1 MFYTIDNRMVNDF
14 FNDLDSIFD
23 DSESIRRMNR
33 NKSNHKIESG
43 DDGVTLTMNVPGY
56 NKKLIDISIEG
67 ETLIIEGKSNSGN
80 PNGFTERFTMCDKHD
95 SENIEAVVIDGVLTL
110 SVPYQPESIPRKIEV
125 KVK

>member
-1 MFYTIDNRMVNDF
+1 MFYTINDRMVNDF
-14 FNDLDSIFD
+14 FNDLDTIFD
-23 DSESIRRMNR
+23 DSESVRRTNR
-33 NKSNHKIESG
+33 NKSNHKIES
-43 DDGVTLTMNVPGY
+43 DDNGVTLTMNVPGY

-95 SENIEAVVIDGVLTL
+95 SENIDASVIDGVLTL

>member
-1 MFYTIDNRMVNDF
+1 MFYTINNRMVNDF
-14 FNDLDSIFD
+14 FNDLDTIFD
-23 DSESIRRMNR
+23 GSESIKRMNR

-67 ETLIIEGKSNSGN
+67 ETLIIKGKSNSGN

-95 SENIEAVVIDGVLTL
+95 SENIDASVIDGVLTL

>member
-1 MFYTIDNRMVNDF
+1 MFYTINDRMVNDF
-14 FNDLDSIFD
+14 FKDLDTIFN
-23 DSESIRRMNR
+23 DSESINRTNR
-33 NKSNHKIESG
+33 NKSNHKIESS

-95 SENIEAVVIDGVLTL
+95 SENIDASVIDGVLTL
-110 SVPYQPESIPRKIEV
+110 SVPYQAESIPRKIEV

>member
-1 MFYTIDNRMVNDF
+1 MFYTIDNRMVSDF
-14 FNDLDSIFD
+14 FNDLDTIFD
-23 DSESIRRMNR
+23 DSESVRRTNR
-33 NKSNHKIESG
+33 NKSNHKIES
-43 DDGVTLTMNVPGY
+43 DDNGVTLTMNVPGY

-80 PNGFTERFTMCDKHD
+80 PNGFTERFAMCDKHD
-95 SENIEAVVIDGVLTL
+95 SENIDASVIDGVLTL

>member
-1 MFYTIDNRMVNDF
+1 MFYTINDRMVNDF

-23 DSESIRRMNR
+23 DSESLRRTNR
-33 NKSNHKIESG
+33 NKSNHKIESS

-67 ETLIIEGKSNSGN
+67 ETLIIKGKSNSGN
-80 PNGFTERFTMCDKHD
+80 PNGFTERFALCDKHD
-95 SENIEAVVIDGVLTL
+95 SENIGAVVVDGVLTL

>member
-1 MFYTIDNRMVNDF
+1 MFYTINDRMVNDF

-23 DSESIRRMNR
+23 DSKSIKRMNR

-56 NKKLIDISIEG
+56 NKKLIDISVEG
-67 ETLIIEGKSNSGN
+67 DTLIIEGKSNSGN
-80 PNGFTERFTMCDKHD
+80 LNGFTERFTICDKHD
-95 SENIEAVVIDGVLTL
+95 SENIEASVIDGVLTL
-110 SVPYQPESIPRKIEV
+110 SVPYQAESIPRKIEV

>member
-1 MFYTIDNRMVNDF
+1 MFYTINDRMVNDF

-23 DSESIRRMNR
+23 DSESLRRTNR

-95 SENIEAVVIDGVLTL
+95 YENIDASVIDGVLTL

>member
-1 MFYTIDNRMVNDF
+1 MFYTMNDRMVNDF
-14 FNDLDSIFD
+14 FNDLDTIFN
-23 DSESIRRMNR
+23 DSESIRRTNR

-56 NKKLIDISIEG
+56 NKKLIDISVEG

-95 SENIEAVVIDGVLTL
+95 SENIDASVIDGVLTL
-110 SVPYQPESIPRKIEV
+110 SVPYQAESIPRKIEV

>member
-1 MFYTIDNRMVNDF
+1 MFYTTNDRMVNDF

-23 DSESIRRMNR
+23 DSESIRRTNR
-33 NKSNHKIESG
+33 NKSNHKIESA

-67 ETLIIEGKSNSGN
+67 ETLIIEGKANSGN
-80 PNGFTERFTMCDKHD
+80 PNGFTERFALCDKHD
-95 SENIEAVVIDGVLTL
+95 SENIEALVVDGVLTL
-110 SVPYQPESIPRKIEV
+110 SVPYQPESIPRKINV

>member
-1 MFYTIDNRMVNDF
+1 MFYTTNDRMVNDF
-14 FNDLDSIFD
+14 FKDLDTIFN
-23 DSESIRRMNR
+23 DSDTISRTNR
-33 NKSNHKIESG
+33 NKSNHKIEPG
-43 DDGVTLTMNVPGY
+43 EDGVTLTMDVPGY

-95 SENIEAVVIDGVLTL
+95 SENIDASVVDGVLTL
-110 SVPYQPESIPRKIEV
+110 SVPYREELIPRKIEV

>member
-1 MFYTIDNRMVNDF
+1 MFYTINDRMVNDF

-23 DSESIRRMNR
+23 DSESLRRTNR
-33 NKSNHKIESG
+33 NKSNHKIES
-43 DDGVTLTMNVPGY
+43 DDNGVTLTMNVPGY

-95 SENIEAVVIDGVLTL
+95 SENIDASVIDGILTL

>member
-1 MFYTIDNRMVNDF
+1 MFYTINDRMVNDF
-14 FNDLDSIFD
+14 FKDLDAIFD

-43 DDGVTLTMNVPGY
+43 EDGVTLTMNVPGY
-56 NKKLIDISIEG
+56 NKKLIDISVEG
-67 ETLIIEGKSNSGN
+67 DTLIIEGKSNSGN

-95 SENIEAVVIDGVLTL
+95 SENIDASVIDGVLTL
-110 SVPYQPESIPRKIEV
+110 SVPYQAESIPRKIEV

>member
-1 MFYTIDNRMVNDF
+1 MFYTMNDRMVNDF
-14 FNDLDSIFD
+14 FKDLDTIFN
-23 DSESIRRMNR
+23 DSDTISRTNR
-33 NKSNHKIESG
+33 NKSNHKIEPG
-43 DDGVTLTMNVPGY
+43 EDGVTLTMDVPGY

-95 SENIEAVVIDGVLTL
+95 SKNIEAVVIDGVLTL
-110 SVPYQPESIPRKIEV
+110 SVPYQPESIPRKIDI

>member
-1 MFYTIDNRMVNDF
+1 MFYTINDRMVNDF

-23 DSESIRRMNR
+23 DSESTRRSNR
-33 NKSNHKIESG
+33 NKSNHKIESA

-80 PNGFTERFTMCDKHD
+80 PNGFTERFTIGDKHD
-95 SENIEAVVIDGVLTL
+95 SENIDASVIDGVLTL

>member
-1 MFYTIDNRMVNDF
+1 MFYTINDRMVNDF
-14 FNDLDSIFD
+14 FNDLDTIFN
-23 DSESIRRMNR
+23 DSESIRRTNR

-56 NKKLIDISIEG
+56 NKKLIDISVEG

-95 SENIEAVVIDGVLTL
+95 SENIDASVIDGVLTL
-110 SVPYQPESIPRKIEV
+110 SVPYQAESIPRKIEV

>member
-1 MFYTIDNRMVNDF
+1 MFYTMNNKMVNDF

-23 DSESIRRMNR
+23 DSESINRTNR
-33 NKSNHKIESG
+33 NKSNHKIEPG
-43 DDGVTLTMNVPGY
+43 EDGVTLTMDVPGY

-80 PNGFTERFTMCDKHD
+80 LNGFTERFALCDKHD
-95 SENIEAVVIDGVLTL
+95 SENIEAVVVDGILTL
-110 SVPYQPESIPRKIEV
+110 SVPYQPESIPRKIDI

>member
-1 MFYTIDNRMVNDF
+1 MFYTINDRMVNDF
-14 FNDLDSIFD
+14 FNDLNAIFD
-23 DSESIRRMNR
+23 DSESTRRMNR
-33 NKSNHKIESG
+33 NKSNHKIES
-43 DDGVTLTMNVPGY
+43 DDNGVTLTMNVPGY

-80 PNGFTERFTMCDKHD
+80 PYGFTERFTMCDKHD
-95 SENIEAVVIDGVLTL
+95 SENVDASVIDGVLTL

>member
-1 MFYTIDNRMVNDF
+1 MFYTINDRMVNDF

-23 DSESIRRMNR
+23 DSKSIKRMNR

-56 NKKLIDISIEG
+56 NKKLIDISVEG
-67 ETLIIEGKSNSGN
+67 DTLIIEGKSNSGN
-80 PNGFTERFTMCDKHD
+80 LNGFTERFTICDKHD
-95 SENIEAVVIDGVLTL
+95 SENIEASVIDGVLTL
-110 SVPYQPESIPRKIEV
+110 SVPYQVESIPRKIEV

>member
-1 MFYTIDNRMVNDF
+1 MFYTINDRMVNDF
-14 FNDLDSIFD
+14 FNDLDTIFTSSGRRPIKHESKNYKTDSD
-23 DSESIRRMNR
+23 DN
-33 NKSNHKIESG
+33 
-43 DDGVTLTMNVPGY
+43 GVTLTMNVPGY

-95 SENIEAVVIDGVLTL
+95 SENIDATVIDGILTL
-110 SVPYQPESIPRKIEV
+110 TVPYQPESIPRKIEV